1 LQVERLRV
9 SNSGARETSP
19 DDVVL
24 GDMLTPQNREQVPL
38 SSVLATQRSG
48 QQDTCESV
56 FGAEG
61 SPEQM
66 SRPPATIKEAAD
78 GEPGSHNRLGG
89 VGFQKVG
96 IHEQSS
102 PGNKNVTRARRPSA
116 RRPGVLGF
124 SLDAQDMVELGS
136 PIVPPEEQVSP
147 PLNHD
152 RQKGA
157 SAAVAHTQ
165 SREGESTGDGSAEM
179 ESSSDLGYR
188 SSDGEGSPKYGPQ
201 VRRVAPPLGQPSGM
215 LIERRRSHGPPREG
229 LQKEEARKA
238 DQGREAFAKAKLVD
252 AEWSQEAGIQQ
263 QKEPSGAGPE
273 IGKREAGELRTNTDA
288 CGQKEKLTDE
298 MLAERRESL
307 RRQSRNERAKAR
319 LARRQASQAAAGL
332 LPGEGGAVG
341 NRVRQPLAE
350 SHLSAGNTPQDAA
363 RGWGAPTGESA
374 EDSGNE
380 LHKRRKGRMYELQD
394 RLTDLRSEL
403 HSGRIHTDNQGAS
416 DSDMSFGGWLPD
428 TRYGWQQWFS

>member
-1 LQVERLRV
+1 V
-9 SNSGARETSP
+9 SNSGNRETSP

-24 GDMLTPQNREQVPL
+24 GDMLIPQNRERVPL

-61 SPEQM
+61 CPEQM
-66 SRPPATIKEAAD
+66 SRPPATIEEAAD
-78 GEPGSHNRLGG
+78 GEPGSHSTLGG
-89 VGFQKVG
+89 AGFQKVG
-96 IHEQSS
+96 SHGQSS
-102 PGNKNVTRARRPSA
+102 PGNENGTRARQPSA

-136 PIVPPEEQVSP
+136 PIVPPEEQISP
-147 PLNHD
+147 PQNHD
-152 RQKGA
+152 PQKGA

-165 SREGESTGDGSAEM
+165 SRKGESTGDGSGEM

-188 SSDGEGSPKYGPQ
+188 SSDGEESPKYEPQ
-201 VRRVAPPLGQPSGM
+201 VRRVAPPLGQPSGV

-229 LQKEEARKA
+229 LQKEEARKPN
-238 DQGREAFAKAKLVD
+238 QGREALAETSPAKLAD
-252 AEWSQEAGIQQ
+252 ANWSQEAGIQQ

-273 IGKREAGELRTNTDA
+273 VEERGAGELWTNTDA
-288 CGQKEKLTDE
+288 SGQKEELTDE
-298 MLAERRESL
+298 MLAERRELL

-332 LPGEGGAVG
+332 LPGEGGAGG

-363 RGWGAPTGESA
+363 RGWGAPAGESA
-374 EDSGNE
+374 EDSGDE

-403 HSGRIHTDNQGAS
+403 HSGRINTDNQGAS

-428 TRYGWQQWFS
+428 TRYGWQKWFS